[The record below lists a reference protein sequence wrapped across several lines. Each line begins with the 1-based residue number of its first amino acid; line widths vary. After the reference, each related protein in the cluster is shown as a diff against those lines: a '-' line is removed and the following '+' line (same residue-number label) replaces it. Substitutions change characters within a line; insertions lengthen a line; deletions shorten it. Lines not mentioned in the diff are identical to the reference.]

1 MGYTV
6 KATANH
12 FLDIGRTCKEEI
24 SPLKVYGDLSGT
36 QLSGMD
42 HAPETQWDIEC
53 NYQPVMGDQWRRAR
67 RGDVPE
73 ASQVIGGPGLGGAA
87 SGAVAHVHDLG
98 LGLLSTE
105 LTRDL
110 DAYLAKLVKGAPTLI
125 DKAMDAKYNATRL
138 GGGLH
143 RLFDGGHTLLGA
155 CQAAKKADIDG
166 GIVARAMGVMLG
178 LSRDVTTPAGLPFF
192 TWDKDTYDR
201 ASSYLKNTFG
211 IPKKVFSD
219 LNTYRATDIISS
231 LMSSATLL
239 FRWSDGEAED
249 FARIATTTGLSAI
262 AKRNPIVAV
271 VTIAALA
278 KALVEARDA
287 AGYKGCVKECV
298 KGVAPMA
305 VVSLVVAAGGPAS
318 VALITNILAG
328 IAVEHVASKAGGEA
342 RVARLL
348 RQIRIRTPLPHRP
361 WRRRG
366 ATDPGARHDFS
377 VQPSVKQ
384 GTAADPTS
392 PTNTSSANL

>member
-6 KATANH
+6 RANANH
-12 FLDIGRTCKEEI
+12 FLDFGRTCKEEI
-24 SPLKVYGDLSGT
+24 SPLKVYGDLGGT
-36 QLSGMD
+36 QLSGTD
-42 HAPETQWDIEC
+42 HAPETSWDIEWNC
-53 NYQPVMGDQWRRAR
+53 QPVMGEQWRR
-67 RGDVPE
+67 
-73 ASQVIGGPGLGGAA
+73 GAA
-87 SGAVAHVHDLG
+87 AGALAHVHDLG
-98 LGLLSTE
+98 LRLLSTG

-110 DAYLAKLVKGAPTLI
+110 DAYLAKLVKGAPTAI

-155 CQAAKKADIDG
+155 CQAAKRADING

-211 IPKKVFSD
+211 IPKEVFSD
-219 LNTYRATDIISS
+219 LNTYRATDIISG
-231 LMSSATLL
+231 LISSATLV

-278 KALVEARDA
+278 KAFVEARDA
-287 AGYKGCVKECV
+287 EGYKGCVTECV

-305 VVSLVVAAGGPAS
+305 VVSLIVAAGGPAS
-318 VALITNILAG
+318 VALVANILAG
-328 IAVEHVASKAGGEA
+328 IAVEHVASKAGDEI

-348 RQIRIRTPLPHRP
+348 RQIRIRTPLPRTR

-366 ATDPGARHDFS
+366 AMDPEAR
-377 VQPSVKQ
+377 QMR
-384 GTAADPTS
+384 AADVPEEVLGEIRERIEAYTERAES
-392 PTNTSSANL
+392 H